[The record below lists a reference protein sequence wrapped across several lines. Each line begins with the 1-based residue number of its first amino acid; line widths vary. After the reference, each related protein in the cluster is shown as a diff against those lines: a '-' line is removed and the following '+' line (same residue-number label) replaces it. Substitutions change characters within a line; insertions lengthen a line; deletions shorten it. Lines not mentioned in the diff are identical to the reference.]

1 MQLTRERKFILLAS
15 TLASFLTP
23 FMGSA
28 INLALPVIAQTFK
41 LSTITLGWTVTAF
54 LLMTAVFLVPMGKLA
69 DMIGRQRVF
78 ITGIGIFSAGSL
90 ARALAF

>member
-54 LLMTAVFLVPMGKLA
+54 LLMTVRVVAGVKLVL
-69 DMIGRQRVF
+69 VL
-78 ITGIGIFSAGSL
+78 IFY
-90 ARALAF
+90 